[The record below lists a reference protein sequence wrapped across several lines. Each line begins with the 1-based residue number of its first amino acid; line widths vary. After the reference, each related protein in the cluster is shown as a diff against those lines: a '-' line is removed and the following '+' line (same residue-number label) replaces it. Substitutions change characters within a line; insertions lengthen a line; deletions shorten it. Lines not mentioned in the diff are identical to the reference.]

1 MQQRTVPISQKSTME
16 QLSAMMDSGHA
27 YYIPFG
33 INKKAYMVVN
43 NKPNMVVI
51 SDISIFSINLNGSW
65 YTWEELEQLGG
76 LYESEFDALS
86 AVAARM
92 QP

>member
-1 MQQRTVPISQKSTME
+1 MQQRTVPLSKKFTIE
-16 QLSAMMDSGHA
+16 QIVSMIDSGHA
-27 YYIPFG
+27 YYLPFG

-43 NKPNMVVI
+43 NKPNMVVV

-65 YTWEELEQLGG
+65 YTWEELENLGG

-86 AVAARM
+86 AVAAKM